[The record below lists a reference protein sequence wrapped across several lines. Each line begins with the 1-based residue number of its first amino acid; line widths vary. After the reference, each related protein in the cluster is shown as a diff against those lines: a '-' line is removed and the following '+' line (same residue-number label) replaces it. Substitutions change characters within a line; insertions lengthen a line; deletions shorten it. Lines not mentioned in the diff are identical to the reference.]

1 MLKEFKEFAA
11 QGSMLDLAIGVVI
24 GAAFGKIIDSLVNH
38 LLNPLIG
45 MFGSTDFSLAFLV
58 LKGDA
63 GGATTIDAAQKNGAI
78 VLGYGAFL
86 SAVLNFV
93 IVAFALFM
101 VVKGVNKMRKQ
112 QAEATA
118 APEAP
123 PADVTLLTEIR
134 DLLRSRGA

>member
-11 QGSMLDLAIGVVI
+11 QGNMLDLAIGVVI

-45 MFGSTDFSLAFLV
+45 MFGSTDFSSAFLV
-58 LKGDA
+58 LKGDPA
-63 GGATTIDAAQKNGAI
+63 GAATIEEAQKNGAV

-86 SAVLNFV
+86 SALLNFL

-101 VVKGVNKMRKQ
+101 VVKGVNKMRRQ
-112 QAEATA
+112 PPAAPAE
-118 APEAP
+118 PEAP
-123 PADVTLLTEIR
+123 PADIALLTEIR
-134 DLLRSRGA
+134 DALKAR